1 MEGSAYDL
9 RLGAP
14 HELDLT
20 DLDHS
25 MNRLNLSVSSSDPH
39 HDHAPPQPQ
48 PPPPTSIS
56 DDVINHVDQFLRDAI
71 HNPRER
77 LSVLRIEEDIEK
89 FIDDPSQQQLEFH
102 RLPTSYL
109 RLAAHRV
116 AQHYSLPS
124 MVLVDNTSP
133 DGSGSRIIIHKTSE
147 CKMPLVRLADIP
159 VKLSS
164 EDNPAAVMK
173 VAIKQRPNK
182 QIQILGNANSNSV
195 KSSNSKSMEE
205 RKDEYNRARERIFSS
220 SSNGAIVG
228 GKPECDLRKQ
238 DKTTVASLG
247 VSRVEGKAAS
257 VAEINYC
264 RGLVESSTN
273 CSRSRSR
280 TEKEQVGR
288 YSQHNR
294 VAIFRDREVDRKDP
308 DYNRSYDRIVNLTN
322 VKDDM
327 VGVRINLVISC
338 NWHSRYMQRFDP
350 GFGFNGGFYAMQP
363 MYTSVVNYN
372 TEFPQLGSTHGP
384 QLSSEHHSQPL
395 LQHIPGPWAPPSI
408 PGVRYGHPDTIM
420 PPFNPSH
427 FPGHSTMHLH
437 SSQYSRQQPVPF
449 IHHDP
454 VHQPFAQ
461 YHQLPP
467 DACFGLTRPR

>member
-308 DYNRSYDRIVNLTN
+308 DYNRSYDSFLLNTIPNLFCSTYL
-322 VKDDM
+322 VHGPRHPYLECDM
-327 VGVRINLVISC
+327 DIQTPSCHHLILVIFLDIRLCTCIHLNILVS
-338 NWHSRYMQRFDP
+338 NQF
-350 GFGFNGGFYAMQP
+350 
-363 MYTSVVNYN
+363 
-372 TEFPQLGSTHGP
+372 
-384 QLSSEHHSQPL
+384 LSS
-395 LQHIPGPWAPPSI
+395 
-408 PGVRYGHPDTIM
+408 IM
-420 PPFNPSH
+420 ILFTNP
-427 FPGHSTMHLH
+427 LH
-437 SSQYSRQQPVPF
+437 SIINYLLMHVL
-449 IHHDP
+449 D
-454 VHQPFAQ
+454 
-461 YHQLPP
+461 
-467 DACFGLTRPR
+467 